1 MLVKLEEKP
10 KHGSIVAYTLEKKV
24 TALSDYSMS
33 RYQSSTTNLLWKQL
47 IVTEIH

>member
-10 KHGSIVAYTLEKKV
+10 KYGSIVADALEKKV

-33 RYQSSTTNLLWKQL
+33 RYQSSTIKSSMETINR
-47 IVTEIH
+47 H